1 MVQKDS
7 SSLDESVALRA
18 ILEGTARTTGEHFFD
33 ALVENLAK
41 VFHTHGAW
49 VTEYLPETKRY
60 KARALYLD
68 QQIHRNYEMTIE
80 GAPCEVVVRDLRL
93 IHYEDKVQEL
103 FPNNPM
109 ARQVGICSYM
119 GVPLLDVDG
128 KLLGHMAVVDRVPMP
143 VEPRFK
149 DLFEIFA
156 GRAAAELQR
165 LRAEAEVQQ
174 GEQKLR
180 RLVTSAM
187 DAIFELDQDLLIISM
202 NPAAEKVFSCSAEN
216 MIGQNFMKFLSPESC
231 RKLSLLTHE
240 LQSRPEGQQYLWI
253 PGNLEALQFCG
264 NAFTA
269 EASLSRYELHGK
281 TYYALILR
289 NVNDRLEAEQK
300 IQSLTEAA
308 EYLRQEI
315 RALQN
320 FDEVTGESPQ
330 ILQVL
335 NDVHQVSAMDTTV
348 LIIGETGTGKELIA
362 RAIHE
367 GSLRKNKPLITVNC
381 AAIPS
386 TLIESEFFGHEAGA
400 FTGATKKREGRF
412 ELADDGTIFLDE
424 IGELLPD
431 LQSKLLRVLQEG
443 EFQPVGSSRT
453 KKVNVRVIAATNRNL
468 QEMIRQGKFRE
479 DLYYRIHVFPISLP
493 PLRDRSDDVILL
505 AKKFAEQ
512 FAQRMGKKLQP
523 LTSENINR
531 LKAYP
536 WPGNVRELQNVIE
549 RAVITSIDGKLNL
562 SRALP
567 DALLEPTPVDISKGM
582 QQAVRTAKEFE
593 QLEKENLLKA
603 LESTGWR
610 IAGKDGA
617 AQLLGLKPSTL
628 TSRMKALGIERPR
641 LRPL

>member
-1 MVQKDS
+1 MIEKHP

-33 ALVENLAK
+33 ALVKNLAK
-41 VFHTHGAW
+41 VFQTHGAW
-49 VTEYLPETKRY
+49 VTEYLPETKRF
-60 KARALYLD
+60 KARAFYLGD
-68 QQIHRNYEMTIE
+68 QIHRDYEMNIE
-80 GAPCEVVVRDLRL
+80 GTPCEVVVRDLRL
-93 IHYEDKVQEL
+93 IHYQDKVQEL
-103 FPNNPM
+103 FPDNPM
-109 ARQVGICSYM
+109 IREIGTCSYM
-119 GVPLLDVDG
+119 GVPLLDLDG

-149 DLFEIFA
+149 ALFEIFA
-156 GRAAAELQR
+156 ARAAAELQR
-165 LRAEAEVQQ
+165 LRAEAEVEQ

-187 DAIFELDQDLLIISM
+187 DAIVEINQDLQIISM
-202 NPAAEKVFSCSAEN
+202 NPAAEKVFACSGQN
-216 MIGQNFMKFLSPESC
+216 MIEQNFMKFLSPESC

-253 PGNLEALQFCG
+253 PGNLEAFQFSG
-264 NAFTA
+264 NGFTA
-269 EASLSRYELHGK
+269 EASLSRYELQGK

-300 IQSLTEAA
+300 IQSLTVAA
-308 EYLRQEI
+308 EYLREEI

-320 FDEVTGESPQ
+320 FDEVIGRSPE
-330 ILQVL
+330 ILRVL
-335 NDVHQVSAMDTTV
+335 KDVHQVSIADTTV

-367 GSLRKNKPLITVNC
+367 GSPRKNKPLITVNC
-381 AAIPS
+381 AAIPA

-412 ELADDGTIFLDE
+412 ELADNGTIFLDE

-468 QEMIRQGKFRE
+468 QEMMRQGKFRE

-493 PLRDRSDDVILL
+493 PLRDRGDDVILL
-505 AKKFAEQ
+505 GKKFTDQ

-523 LTSENINR
+523 LTPENINR

-549 RAVITSIDGKLNL
+549 RAVITSIDGKLNF
-562 SRALP
+562 SRGLP
-567 DALLEPTPVDISKGM
+567 DAVPGPTAGDISKTT
-582 QQAVRTAKEFE
+582 QLVVRTAKEFE
-593 QLEKENLLKA
+593 QLEKENLLQA
-603 LESTGWR
+603 LETTGWR

-628 TSRMKALGIERPR
+628 TSRMKSLGIERPKPQ
-641 LRPL
+641 L

>member
-1 MVQKDS
+1 MEQEIPS
-7 SSLDESVALRA
+7 FLDESTALRA
-18 ILEGTARTTGEHFFD
+18 ILEGTARTTGGHFFD
-33 ALVENLAK
+33 ALVINLAK

-49 VTEYLPETKRY
+49 VTEYLPETKRF
-60 KARALYLD
+60 KARALILGEEMLRD
-68 QQIHRNYEMTIE
+68 YELNIE
-80 GAPCEVVVRDLRL
+80 GTPCEVVVRDLRL
-93 IHYEDKVQEL
+93 IHYPDRVQEL
-103 FPNNPM
+103 FPNDAM
-109 ARQVGICSYM
+109 LREVGTCSYM
-119 GVPLLDVDG
+119 GVPLLDLDG
-128 KLLGHMAVVDRVPMP
+128 RLLGHMAVVDRVPMP
-143 VEPRFK
+143 VEPRFRA
-149 DLFEIFA
+149 LFEIFA

-174 GEQKLR
+174 AEQKLR

-187 DAIFELDQDLLIISM
+187 DAILELNQDLQIISM
-202 NPAAEKVFSCSAEN
+202 NPAAEKVFSCSTQE

-253 PGNLEALQFCG
+253 PGNLEAFQFSG
-264 NAFTA
+264 TGFTA
-269 EASLSRYELHGK
+269 EASLSRYELHGQ

-300 IQSLTEAA
+300 IQSLTVAA
-308 EYLRQEI
+308 EYLREQI
-315 RALQN
+315 RDLQN
-320 FDEVTGESPQ
+320 FDEVIGESPE

-335 NDVHQVSAMDTTV
+335 KDVHQVSAADTTV
-348 LIIGETGTGKELIA
+348 LITGETGTGKELIA

-367 GSLRKNKPLITVNC
+367 GSPRKNKPLITVNC

-412 ELADDGTIFLDE
+412 ELADHGTIFLDE

-431 LQSKLLRVLQEG
+431 LQSKILRILQEG
-443 EFQPVGSSRT
+443 EYQPVGSSRT

-493 PLRDRSDDVILL
+493 PLRDRGDDVILL
-505 AKKFAEQ
+505 AKKFAEY

-523 LTSENINR
+523 LTPENINR
-531 LKAYP
+531 LKAYS

-549 RAVITSIDGKLNL
+549 RAVITAIDGKLNFL
-562 SRALP
+562 RALP
-567 DALLEPTPVDISKGM
+567 DVQPGTTPGDISNNA
-582 QQAVRTAKEFE
+582 QPAIRTAKEFE
-593 QLEKENLLKA
+593 QFEKENLLQA
-603 LESTGWR
+603 LEATGWR

-628 TSRMKALGIERPR
+628 TSRMKALGIERPK